1 MLKTYLTKKYFFIFS
16 HILKQKNSELRCLI
30 ISSISSFDNPVVYK
44 IIEKE
49 INSTKDK
56 KMLKTIVSSL
66 IKIKNYQYQTM
77 FAKLLIKKCYKE
89 VDLLEE
95 LLNQLKHIVSQPY
108 KYPILLED
116 FVSLLDH
123 KEPSIV
129 EKVILFYNL

>member
-1 MLKTYLTKKYFFIFS
+1 
-16 HILKQKNSELRCLI
+16 LI

>member
-30 ISSISSFDNPVVYK
+30 ISAISSFDNPVVYK